1 MRSVLLSALLGATAL
16 ASAVQ
21 AQSPGSAPV
30 AAPSGEVRAKA
41 AISECDSLIAYLK
54 QSPDPEKRV
63 TLEQARAWRQEL
75 APDPC
80 RENLDR
86 LTRAEESATKTDMA
100 GLNSRTPNGPAGA
113 PKPAPP
119 QTAAM
124 QTVPRDS
131 AQQPVAEAAPPQV
144 FVQQKQPNVT
154 IRQKR
159 PEIIVRQAPP
169 IITVQ
174 QPQPEIIVRMPEP
187 DVNIAMVQPQIE
199 VRMAQPQVQIVPPQT
214 QAQPNFEVDRQKP
227 DVRFERTGEPEII
240 YQPAEG
246 EPKIRFE
253 SADAVTAEN
262 TGSPSGNSAAQQDA
276 PLQAPRTNLTQQGAQ
291 ASLNSDFRSA
301 VLATPANGPP
311 QTGAIPGSVQ
321 QSLKISDLEARK
333 VYGAGGAELGPITK
347 VVSGPQDRRFLIV
360 GYGGFLGLGRKSI
373 AIPLDQIALR
383 QDRLVAS
390 EVTDDSVKAMPE
402 FKDGRGYRELD
413 VDEAAV
419 VPVLR

>member
-1 MRSVLLSALLGATAL
+1 MLLSALLGATAF
-16 ASAVQ
+16 ASAAQ
-21 AQSPGSAPV
+21 AQSPGSAPPT
-30 AAPSGEVRAKA
+30 APSGEVRAKA
-41 AISECDSLIAYLK
+41 AISECDGLIAYLK
-54 QSPDPEKRV
+54 QSPDPEKQV
-63 TLEQARAWRQEL
+63 TLEQARAWREEL

-80 RENLDR
+80 RENLER
-86 LTRAEESATKTDMA
+86 MTRADDTATKTDMA
-100 GLNSRTPNGPAGA
+100 GQIAGMPNGPAGA
-113 PKPAPP
+113 PQPAPP

-124 QTVPRDS
+124 QPVPPNS
-131 AQQPVAEAAPPQV
+131 AQPPVAEAAPPQI

-154 IRQKR
+154 VRQKR

-199 VRMAQPQVQIVPPQT
+199 VRMAQPQVQVIPPQI
-214 QAQPNFEVDRQKP
+214 QAQPNFEVDHQKP

-253 SADAVTAEN
+253 SANAATAEN
-262 TGSPSGNSAAQQDA
+262 AGPPSGNSAAQQDA
-276 PLQAPRTNLTQQGAQ
+276 ARQVPRTNLTQQGAQ
-291 ASLNSDFRSA
+291 ASLNSDVRSA
-301 VLATPANGPP
+301 ALATPANEPP

-321 QSLKISDLEARK
+321 QSLKVSDLEARK
-333 VYGAGGAELGPITK
+333 VYGARGAELGPITK

-360 GYGGFLGLGRKSI
+360 DYGGFLGLGGKDI

-383 QDRLVAS
+383 QDRLVAPK
-390 EVTDDSVKAMPE
+390 VTDDSVKAIPE
-402 FKDGRGYRELD
+402 FKDGRGYRELEA
-413 VDEAAV
+413 DETAV
-419 VPVLR
+419 VPVLQ